1 MRWLPLLLIFLLAY
15 IEISL
20 FIKVAA
26 VLGVAVTLLL
36 VVFTSC
42 VGISLVRNQGMKTFV
57 QMQQKLA
64 AGESPAAEMV
74 KSVSLVLAGFLL
86 LVPGFFTDFL
96 GLLLLLPPV
105 QKTLTLKLM
114 PHLSVYRPGGW
125 APAATPPTAT
135 PSTASSSVRMTIA
148 TGWSTSP
155 MSATSATIAKKTRL
169 GPRFLFPPLRI
180 VLKSENF
187 FSWPLEGGWNAPI
200 SNSTRPVITKIPVN
214 NPKSDR
220 DLLTGERSMSIRPL
234 HDRVIVKRKEVESKS
249 AGGIVLTGSAAGKST
264 RGEVVAVGKGR
275 VLESGNIQP
284 LDVKVGDIVIFNDG
298 YGVKAEKIDNEEV
311 LIMSES
317 DILAIVEA

>member
-15 IEISL
+15 IEISI

-36 VVFTSC
+36 VVFSSC

-86 LVPGFFTDFL
+86 LIPGFFTDFL

-125 APAATPPTAT
+125 TGGDAANGTTFDGEFQ
-135 PSTASSSVRMTIA
+135 R
-148 TGWSTSP
+148 
-155 MSATSATIAKKTRL
+155 K
-169 GPRFLFPPLRI
+169 
-180 VLKSENF
+180 
-187 FSWPLEGGWNAPI
+187 
-200 SNSTRPVITKIPVN
+200 
-214 NPKSDR
+214 D
-220 DLLTGERSMSIRPL
+220 DERSVLEHRPDEERKP
-234 HDRVIVKRKEVESKS
+234 HDR
-249 AGGIVLTGSAAGKST
+249 
-264 RGEVVAVGKGR
+264 
-275 VLESGNIQP
+275 
-284 LDVKVGDIVIFNDG
+284 
-298 YGVKAEKIDNEEV
+298 
-311 LIMSES
+311 
-317 DILAIVEA
+317 

>member
-36 VVFTSC
+36 VVFSSC

-86 LVPGFFTDFL
+86 LIPGFFTDFL

-105 QKTLTLKLM
+105 QKSLTLKLM

-125 APAATPPTAT
+125 TGGDAANGNTFDGEFQ
-135 PSTASSSVRMTIA
+135 R
-148 TGWSTSP
+148 
-155 MSATSATIAKKTRL
+155 KDD
-169 GPRFLFPPLRI
+169 
-180 VLKSENF
+180 E
-187 FSWPLEGGWNAPI
+187 
-200 SNSTRPVITKIPVN
+200 RPVLEHRP
-214 NPKSDR
+214 DE
-220 DLLTGERSMSIRPL
+220 ERKP
-234 HDRVIVKRKEVESKS
+234 HDR
-249 AGGIVLTGSAAGKST
+249 
-264 RGEVVAVGKGR
+264 
-275 VLESGNIQP
+275 
-284 LDVKVGDIVIFNDG
+284 
-298 YGVKAEKIDNEEV
+298 
-311 LIMSES
+311 
-317 DILAIVEA
+317 